1 RAFRNALKEN
11 QIAPFLENRDTFVG
25 MSGQIASISSIKRNP
40 IMLRFVNKIM
50 KAVSQSYTI
59 PEFLSKIGFN
69 RKQFM
74 VSAALKAGS
83 TNKQIARQLG
93 IKEATVKYH
102 LTKMYKIAKVSKRA
116 ELIEFIDENKSL
128 SDI

>member
-1 RAFRNALKEN
+1 MKKMIQSIFLRGKIIEELQIAHSASGKKRRDALRAFRNALAKEN
-11 QIAPFLENRDTFVG
+11 QIAPFLENRDTFLG

-74 VSAALKAGS
+74 VSALP
-83 TNKQIARQLG
+83 
-93 IKEATVKYH
+93 
-102 LTKMYKIAKVSKRA
+102 
-116 ELIEFIDENKSL
+116 
-128 SDI
+128 